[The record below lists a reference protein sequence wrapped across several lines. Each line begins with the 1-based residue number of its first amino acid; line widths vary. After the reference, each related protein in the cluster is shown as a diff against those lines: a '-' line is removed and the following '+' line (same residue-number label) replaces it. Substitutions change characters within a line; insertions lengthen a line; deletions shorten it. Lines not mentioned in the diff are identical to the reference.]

1 MDKANKIEAISSGHG
16 GRPLLCRLIFIV
28 LFSAALLWVVGP
40 VMRESDQ
47 ASVLNGALLMAR
59 NGELAGVSFYNYD
72 RTFVSY
78 WMLAGMLKGF
88 GLEQGNADTIVFAG
102 NMLACAFFLA
112 GFAVVWLRWAHQI
125 YVAGL

>member
-59 NGELAGVSFYNYD
+59 NGELAGEAIEGGRRQGARGGGGVGG
-72 RTFVSY
+72 VC
-78 WMLAGMLKGF
+78 
-88 GLEQGNADTIVFAG
+88 GLG
-102 NMLACAFFLA
+102 
-112 GFAVVWLRWAHQI
+112 RH
-125 YVAGL
+125 